1 MEVNN
6 IIFTD
11 DVEPEDPTLLDD
23 ENLSKT
29 IVDISV
35 SLETR
40 IKAINRYAEVQ
51 GNDNT
56 IETINKLGM
65 MYQLSNTRTLRQY
78 LYTICEKSS
87 LNAFLKSI
95 SAKTLCVQDEKDDL
109 GYKAVS
115 TVYPLMGEDVGT
127 PYKIDFVKLLMKNE
141 KYKDNANTYFCSII
155 NNDKLNCD
163 YRYKVI
169 LGLESENK
177 DLFSFFIKEACLT
190 FLKNNKN
197 ILSYRILSAQNLLQK
212 KHEKDF
218 VQDILFGI
226 ANDESVEYNT
236 RADATDVLLQL
247 GDDEA
252 KKVARD
258 IIIKLGGQK
267 YTIYSNAQN
276 VHSKAVEDSVKD
288 ALTFLQSFEIM
299 KVKSK
304 VIDMNYVEEQILA
317 LDNGQNIK
325 VALNRIRM
333 DRALYSEYNCTLVH
347 ILLQVWTYLSKH
359 KSETEMKVRLLEE
372 LNEMAGTCSSGYATR
387 LINTISGFGDF
398 SMRISWRDQI
408 ISNLSGR
415 LNAKIREMD
424 DLDLQEKVLE
434 EMTIESCNYEK
445 RKHFLRFFRENVI
458 DIMEEMYH
466 EFKELVTDTDF
477 DLYFRQAVSAYET
490 GEFSQ

>member
-1 MEVNN
+1 MPVND

-11 DVEPEDPTLLDD
+11 EAEPEDPTLLDD

-78 LYTICEKSS
+78 LYTICEKST

-95 SAKTLCVQDEKDDL
+95 SAKTLCTQDEKDDL

-115 TVYPLMGEDVGT
+115 MVYPLMGEEVGT
-127 PYKIDFVKLLMKNE
+127 PYKIDFVKLLMRNE
-141 KYKDNANTYFCSII
+141 KYKDDANTYFCSII

-163 YRYKVI
+163 YRYKAI
-169 LGLESENK
+169 LGLDET
-177 DLFSFFIKEACLT
+177 FSFFIKEACLT

-197 ILSYRILSAQNLLQK
+197 LLSYRILSGQNLLQK
-212 KHEKDF
+212 KLLNKEEIQF
-218 VQDILFGI
+218 VQSVLLDI
-226 ANDESVEYNT
+226 ANDENVEYNT

-247 GDDEA
+247 GDDES

-258 IIIKLGGQK
+258 IIMKLGGQK

-276 VHSKAVEDSVKD
+276 VHAKAVEDSVKD

-304 VIDMNYVEEQILA
+304 VIDMDYVEQQILA

-359 KSETEMKVRLLEE
+359 KCEMEMKVRLLEE

-398 SMRISWRDQI
+398 NMRISWRDQI

-434 EMTIESCNYEK
+434 EMTIESSDYEK
-445 RKHFLRFFRENVI
+445 RKHFLRFFRENVLG
-458 DIMEEMYH
+458 IMEEMYE
-466 EFKELVTDTDF
+466 EFKEHITDTDF
-477 DLYFRQAVSAYET
+477 DLYFRQAVSAYEL